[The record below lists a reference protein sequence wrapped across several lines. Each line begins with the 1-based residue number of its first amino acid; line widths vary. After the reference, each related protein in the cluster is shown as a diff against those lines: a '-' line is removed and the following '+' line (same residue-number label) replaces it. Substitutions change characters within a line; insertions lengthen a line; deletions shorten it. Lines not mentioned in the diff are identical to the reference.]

1 MLAISNTS
9 SAQYILNTEQW
20 SYYIYPYFKTVYNL
34 YTYYNKVWRMYIP
47 TEYGRHLNNVT

>member
-47 TEYGRHLNNVT
+47 TEYGRHFNNVT